1 MFVSKLKTGMATKSI
16 FILLTALLLCSCAT
30 SYGGKRLVPG
40 ETTMHDVLHTMGTPA
55 MRWENPDGSTKLA
68 YARGPVGYNTF
79 MVLIG
84 KDQKLQHI
92 EDVLNPKYFFRIQ
105 PGMTK
110 DQVLRILGPSEPSWT
125 LHFDARDQLPAQLIW
140 EWRYCSAER
149 EASRFRVIFDDS
161 KDTVRSTSQR
171 AEDCGEQ
178 AWKCRCP

>member
-1 MFVSKLKTGMATKSI
+1 MKSI

-30 SYGGKRLVPG
+30 SYGGKRLIPG
-40 ETTMHDVLHTMGTPA
+40 KTTMREVLHTMGTPA
-55 MRWENPDGSTKLA
+55 MQWENPNGSTQLV

-92 EDVLNPKYFFRIQ
+92 EDVLNPNYFSLIQ

-125 LHFDARDQLPAQLIW
+125 RYSDARGEFVW

-149 EASRFRVIFDDS
+149 EASRFDAVFDS
-161 KDTVRSTSQR
+161 RSGTVRSTSQR
-171 AEDCGEQ
+171 AEDCGKEK
-178 AWKCRCP
+178 WRCLCP